1 MNMRAERLVAIVL
14 PPSAKRSDPAPRPD
28 RLRHLDFKWGLAFVA
43 PYAAMIMAFAVPPL
57 GRALWIA
64 GEPSLYPE
72 LIADPLYLPTLVNT
86 LIFVGL
92 GANVKMFVA
101 LLLSGFFLRR
111 RLWIKV
117 LLVVYIL
124 PWLIATAQVG
134 ISFHWML
141 QGEFGLV
148 DGLLAALFGIDGLIW
163 LN

>member
-1 MNMRAERLVAIVL
+1 MNICAERLAVAP
-14 PPSAKRSDPAPRPD
+14 PPSAKRSDPAPRPG
-28 RLRHLDFKWGLAFVA
+28 RLWHSDFKWGLAFVV
-43 PYAAMIMAFAVPPL
+43 PYAAAIFAFAVHPL

-72 LIADPLYLPTLVNT
+72 LVADPLYLPTVVNT

-92 GANVKMFVA
+92 GVNVEMFVA

-111 RLWIKV
+111 RLWIKA